1 MRLRSSVLAVLVVV
15 LLLSSVSPV
24 FGWANGPAS
33 GDGFGTHD
41 WLLYEAA
48 QMAAGRGAA
57 WVDLSVALP
66 MTDDPDTL
74 LHDTYYH
81 CYDIWA
87 TPYGDAPRRISERYA
102 DVVNCLKVGN
112 DVGASEHFALV
123 SHYYSDIC
131 LALHTEQT
139 VAEGSMHSSYEDAVD
154 NITTAPGVNHAWISD
169 DGYIHVGD
177 AAAEAASAAS
187 SAHLS
192 YTTLVTDYVASGY
205 CASVQGITVAS
216 LNRGANGLADLMQSA
231 QEDAGYTPRA
241 PLPPVPSVITI
252 RSSTTRARG
261 AFTLTGVLKP
271 GLVGDSCVVE
281 VRKPR
286 SARWSYSSARLAYA
300 TTSSGGATWWYR
312 YTPRLRGTYVFRAR
326 FIADASRAGS
336 VSRTIAVL
344 ATRAVPFPRTVA
356 KVPSGAVTPLQPKA
370 AYVGSSQSNKYHFPS
385 CYWGGQIRSYNLVTF
400 SSKADAAARGYV
412 ACGVCKP

>member
-1 MRLRSSVLAVLVVV
+1 MRLRSSVLAALTVV
-15 LLLSSVSPV
+15 LLLAAVSPA

-41 WLLYEAA
+41 WVLQEAA
-48 QMAAGRGAA
+48 QLAAGRGAG

-87 TPYGDAPRRISERYA
+87 TPYGDAPSRINERYT

-112 DVGASEHFALV
+112 DVGASQQLALL

-131 LALHTEQT
+131 LSLHTEQT
-139 VAEGSMHSSYEDAVD
+139 VPEGSMHSSYEDAID
-154 NITTAPGVNHAWISD
+154 NITTAPGVNHSWVSD
-169 DGYIHVGD
+169 DGYVHVAD
-177 AAAEAASAAS
+177 VAAEAASAAS

-205 CASVQGITVAS
+205 CASVQSITAAS
-216 LNRGANGLADLMQSA
+216 LNRGANSLADLIQSA
-231 QEDAGYTPRA
+231 QEDAGYAPTPPSPA
-241 PLPPVPSVITI
+241 VPSLITI
-252 RSSTTRARG
+252 KSSTTRARA

-271 GLVGDSCVVE
+271 GSVGDRCVVE

-286 SARWSYSSARLAYA
+286 SARWSYSSARLAHA
-300 TTSSGGATWWYR
+300 AMGSGGAAWWYK
-312 YTPRLRGTYVFRAR
+312 YTPRLRGTYAFRAR
-326 FIADASRAGS
+326 FIGDASRAGS
-336 VSRTIAVL
+336 VSRTVAVL

-356 KVPSGAVTPLQPKA
+356 RAPSAPSTLPRPSAV
-370 AYVGSSQSNKYHFPS
+370 YVGSSQSNKYHYPS
-385 CYWGGQIRSYNLVTF
+385 CYWAGQINSYNLVTF
-400 SSKADAAARGYV
+400 SSKADAAARGYMP
-412 ACGVCKP
+412 CLVCRP